1 MAKTDFTK
9 AETSIADALEKMKV
23 QELLDGADAPTGKTN
38 PSVTRERTP
47 LIHALQRDLRRIYL
61 HDPNIYKK
69 LHIKRSNLNKL
80 LETASTLNEEEWQ
93 KLVTFKSKVADA
105 YVSQMPPE
113 TSTNEQLVEA
123 QRKKHINKRFNVSDK
138 WLPLK

>member
-1 MAKTDFTK
+1 MAKTDFSK
-9 AETSIADALEKMKV
+9 AEASIADALEKMKV
-23 QELLDGADAPTGKTN
+23 QELLEGADAASGKAN
-38 PSVTRERTP
+38 PSVTKERLP
-47 LIHALQRDLRRIYL
+47 IIHALQRDLRRIYL
-61 HDPNIYKK
+61 HDPDIYKK

-80 LETASTLNEEEWQ
+80 LETATTLNDEEWQ
-93 KLVTFKSKVADA
+93 KLLTFKTKVDA

-113 TSTNEQLVEA
+113 TSSNEDLVED